1 MKFMRILKSTALG
14 FFLDCLAFMFL
25 VRVVDEDLAGLT
37 FFVLWPISS
46 FVLWVIFRRQEIST
60 KAGSASSKPRTWSKN
75 RKRLA
80 LMFGVAVVMVLT
92 IRTTVSTVVAFRRF
106 KRVERECASIQR
118 GESRDSVTAKLGKPR
133 WARCGGG
140 PHRND
145 CNEEYGY
152 SHPFAPV
159 VPRYF
164 IVSFSD
170 YDKVTDAKCFPSP

>member
-1 MKFMRILKSTALG
+1 MRILKSTTLG
-14 FFLDCLAFMFL
+14 FLLACLAFMFL

-37 FFVLWPISS
+37 FFVLWPILS

-60 KAGSASSKPRTWSKN
+60 KAGSVSSKPRTWSKN

-118 GESRDSVTAKLGKPR
+118 GESRDSVTAKLGKPSF
-133 WARCGGG
+133 ARCGGG

-159 VPRYF
+159 VARYF
-164 IVSFSD
+164 IVSFSED
-170 YDKVTDAKCFPSP
+170 DKVTEAKCFPSP

>member
-1 MKFMRILKSTALG
+1 
-14 FFLDCLAFMFL
+14 
-25 VRVVDEDLAGLT
+25 
-37 FFVLWPISS
+37 
-46 FVLWVIFRRQEIST
+46 
-60 KAGSASSKPRTWSKN
+60 
-75 RKRLA
+75 
-80 LMFGVAVVMVLT
+80 MVLT

-170 YDKVTDAKCFPSP
+170 YHKVTDAKCFPLREELNSARFEVIHRACNLDAAGGFKIP

>member
-1 MKFMRILKSTALG
+1 
-14 FFLDCLAFMFL
+14 
-25 VRVVDEDLAGLT
+25 
-37 FFVLWPISS
+37 
-46 FVLWVIFRRQEIST
+46 
-60 KAGSASSKPRTWSKN
+60 
-75 RKRLA
+75 
-80 LMFGVAVVMVLT
+80 MFGVAVVMVLT
-92 IRTTVSTVVAFRRF
+92 IKTTVSTVVAFRRF

>member
-1 MKFMRILKSTALG
+1 MRILKSTALG
-14 FFLDCLAFMFL
+14 FFLACLAFMFL
-25 VRVVDEDLAGLT
+25 VRGVDVDDNLAGAT
-37 FFVLWPISS
+37 FFVLWPILS
-46 FVLWVIFRRQEIST
+46 FVLWEMFRRQEIST
-60 KAGSASSKPRTWSKN
+60 KAATASSKPKPRFTN
-75 RKRLA
+75 GKRLA
-80 LMFGVAVVMVLT
+80 LTFGVAVVVVLT

-118 GESRDSVTAKLGKPR
+118 GELRDSVTAKLGKPR

-164 IVSFSD
+164 IVSFSE
-170 YDKVTDAKCFPSP
+170 YDKVTEAKCFPSP